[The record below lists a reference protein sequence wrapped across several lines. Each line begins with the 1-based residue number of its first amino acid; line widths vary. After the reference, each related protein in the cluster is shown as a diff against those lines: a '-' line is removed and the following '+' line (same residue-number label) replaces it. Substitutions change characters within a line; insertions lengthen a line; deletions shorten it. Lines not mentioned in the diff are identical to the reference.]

1 MKKFIS
7 FLLLLSIIILSPF
20 VIVAQTNN
28 RQTASTSDRYDL
40 VDGHKIHYQIGG
52 KGTITVVFESG
63 LGSDLSAWDP
73 IFNEV
78 AKFAKVLRYDREG
91 YGSSELNTLP
101 VSFKQIAT
109 RLHKLLQE
117 ANANPPYVLVGHS
130 FGGAIIRAFTFLY
143 PNEIA
148 GLVFVDPFNEY
159 EMDGLSKEQIGQIV
173 ASEDSMTNKDPS
185 TLRAET
191 NIADQEFINGFPE
204 IKSFGALPDIP
215 MILFAAGKDRP
226 PVWEKSV
233 RTLFVNKM
241 DTHSESR
248 FIDIPNSPHFIQYY
262 EPSLVIENIRRVVF
276 PDAENVLKR
285 KTILAKG
292 TVDSCI
298 VQYKKIKL
306 AYPKEYIL
314 ERFLNTL
321 GYGELR
327 GGHTQE
333 AIRLFQ
339 LNVEVY
345 PNSMNVYD
353 SLGEAYMNAGN
364 KKEAIINYEKSLA
377 LNPA

>member
-1 MKKFIS
+1 M
-7 FLLLLSIIILSPF
+7 
-20 VIVAQTNN
+20 VAQTNN

-52 KGTITVVFESG
+52 KGNITVVFESG
-63 LGSDLSAWDP
+63 YGSDLSSWDP

-101 VSFKQIAT
+101 VSLKQIAT

-130 FGGAIIRAFTFLY
+130 LGGAIIRAFTFLY

-159 EMDGLSKEQIGQIV
+159 ETDELSKEQISQIV
-173 ASEDSMTNKDPS
+173 AEDSITKKEPS
-185 TLRAET
+185 TFGAEI

-215 MILFAAGKDRP
+215 MILLASSKGRP
-226 PVWEKSV
+226 PLWEKSE

-241 DTHSESR
+241 DTLSESR

-276 PDAENVLKR
+276 PDAENVLR
-285 KTILAKG
+285 KTLLAKG
-292 TVDSCI
+292 TDSCI
-298 VQYKKIKL
+298 AQYKKIKL
-306 AYPKEYIL
+306 AYPKEYIF

-321 GYGELR
+321 GYEELK
-327 GGHTQE
+327 GGLTQE
-333 AIRLFQ
+333 SIKLFQ
-339 LNVEVY
+339 LNVEMY

-377 LNPA
+377 LNPANDNAEKMLKKLK